1 MDQIKALKKACFDS
15 ATDAAVPITNS
26 EGMIVGNL
34 VPIGSWALDDPDL
47 IQSFF
52 RWRKMFMRFFRA
64 QFQASQESTKNYLRN
79 FSILQDDRL
88 LFAIYVDND
97 LFGHIGLSNVSEE
110 CAELDNVI
118 RGVSGGPDDLLYYA
132 ERALLNWAFNTVGV
146 RTVSA
151 QVLSNNFL
159 AMNLHE
165 RFGFEVTESLPLVQ
179 RRHEKCITYV
189 PCDSADST
197 ETFSLHVIELT
208 NSSFNKIIN
217 A

>member
-1 MDQIKALKKACFDS
+1 
-15 ATDAAVPITNS
+15 
-26 EGMIVGNL
+26 
-34 VPIGSWALDDPDL
+34 
-47 IQSFF
+47 
-52 RWRKMFMRFFRA
+52 MRFFRA